1 MKTAKIRPESRS
13 PITFG
18 RAHNTSKIDNDR
30 EQPHPYEIRTW
41 REKAH
46 ADKDGRVYL
55 TPMMLK
61 NCLAD
66 APKFMGDKIPGRG
79 KETYTKHFEAGILI
93 TDPIYLGVTKEEL
106 QPLWLFVPSDGKRG
120 GAKRVMKCF
129 PIIHEW
135 EGTATIYIL
144 DEIISLEVLQ
154 RFLTAAGQFIGMGSL
169 RVRNNG
175 LHGRFDADVLS
186 FE

>member
-1 MKTAKIRPESRS
+1 MKTAIVRLESAS

-18 RAHNTSKIDNDR
+18 RFHNTPALER
-30 EQPHPYEIRTW
+30 EQPDEYEKRTW

-46 ADKDGRVYL
+46 TDVEENVFL

-61 NCLAD
+61 NCLAE
-66 APKFMGDKIPGRG
+66 APKFVGAQIKG
-79 KETYTKHFEAGILI
+79 KGKATYTKHFEAGVMI
-93 TDPIYLGVTKEEL
+93 TNPIFIGSKKEDL
-106 QPLWLFVPSDGKRG
+106 LALWLHVPSDGRRG
-120 GAKRVMKCF
+120 GTSRVMKCF
-129 PIIHEW
+129 PMIMEW
-135 EGTATIYIL
+135 KGEATIYIL
-144 DEIISLEVLQ
+144 DEIITSEVLQ

-175 LHGRFDADVLS
+175 LHGRFNAEVVS